1 MNLKEELIKLG
12 EEKPELRQDLSAV
25 LDHLTEEQKKEA
37 AGKSEEKKL
46 RDLRKSMDRDLDTI
60 DGAMQ
65 GLLAGQM
72 RELDS
77 KTKRRLEEA
86 KRSAKSL
93 SVSGQLMVDL
103 LEKIEKGDL

>member
-12 EEKPELRQDLSAV
+12 EKKPELRQDLSAV

-46 RDLRKSMDRDLDTI
+46 RNLRDSMDRDLELI

-65 GLLAGQM
+65 GLLPGQM

-77 KTKRRLEEA
+77 KSKRRLEKA
-86 KRSAKSL
+86 KRGAKSL
-93 SVSGQLMVDL
+93 SVGAQLLVDL
-103 LEKIEKGDL
+103 LEKIEKGAL